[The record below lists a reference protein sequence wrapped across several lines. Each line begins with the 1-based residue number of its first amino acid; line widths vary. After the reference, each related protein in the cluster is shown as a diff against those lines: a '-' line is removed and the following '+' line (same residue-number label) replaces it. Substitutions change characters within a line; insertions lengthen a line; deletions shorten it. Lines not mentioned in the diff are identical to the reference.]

1 MMPLIS
7 PMPNVSTLSKSVAV
21 GRPIGIDVE
30 NGLLYIY
37 GIGNQHV
44 SFSNEK
50 NIIV

>member
-1 MMPLIS
+1 MPLIS

-21 GRPIGIDVE
+21 GIGIDVE
-30 NGLLYIY
+30 NGLLYMY

-50 NIIV
+50 YNIV